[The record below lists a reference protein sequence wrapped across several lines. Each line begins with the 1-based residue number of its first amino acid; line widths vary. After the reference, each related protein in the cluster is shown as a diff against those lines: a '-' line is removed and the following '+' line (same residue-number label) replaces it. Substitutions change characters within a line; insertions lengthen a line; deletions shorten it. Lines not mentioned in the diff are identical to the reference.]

1 MKTSKQ
7 KPNNLIIFLLKSHEF
22 NIELGSLA
30 VEKHNHRFKSTNE
43 TKEKEKNYKISKI
56 YNEQMKVTHG
66 K

>member
-1 MKTSKQ
+1 
-7 KPNNLIIFLLKSHEF
+7 
-22 NIELGSLA
+22 LGSLA